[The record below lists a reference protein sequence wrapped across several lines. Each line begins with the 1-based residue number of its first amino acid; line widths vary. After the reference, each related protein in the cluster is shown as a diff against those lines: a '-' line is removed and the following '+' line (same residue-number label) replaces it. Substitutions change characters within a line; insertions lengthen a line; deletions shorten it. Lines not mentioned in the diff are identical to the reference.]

1 MLQRHGS
8 TPFFHRAIE
17 ANGVLYLSGITADD
31 RSASLKGQTTQV
43 LRKIE
48 DLLQSLGSDPSKLLT
63 ATVYITDMDRKA
75 EMNEAWTEFFA
86 PETMPTR
93 ATIGVASL
101 GEGIL
106 IEVVCT
112 AVR

>member
-8 TPFFHRAIE
+8 TPHFHRAIE

-31 RSASLKGQTTQV
+31 RTASLKGQTTQV
-43 LRKIE
+43 LQKIE
-48 DLLQSLGSDPSKLLT
+48 RLLQSLGSDTSKLLT
-63 ATVYITDMDRKA
+63 AMVYITDMDRKA

-86 PETMPTR
+86 PEAMPTR

-101 GEGIL
+101 GDGIL

>member
-1 MLQRHGS
+1 MIIRHGP
-8 TPFFHRAIE
+8 TPYYHRAVE
-17 ANGVLYLSGITADD
+17 ANGVLYLAGVTADD
-31 RSASLKGQTTQV
+31 RSASLKGQTEQV
-43 LRKIE
+43 LAKLE
-48 DLLQSLGSDPSKLLT
+48 AVLEGLGSDRTRLLT

-75 EMNEAWTEFFA
+75 EMNEAWTAWFGA
-86 PETMPTR
+86 AGLPAR

-106 IEVVCT
+106 IEVVGT

>member
-1 MLQRHGS
+1 MIIRHGP
-8 TPFFHRAIE
+8 TPYYHRVVE
-17 ANGVLYLSGITADD
+17 ANGVLYLSGLTADD
-31 RSASLKGQTTQV
+31 RSASLKGQTEQV
-43 LRKIE
+43 LAKLE
-48 DLLQSLGSDPSKLLT
+48 AVLAGLGGDRTKVLT

-75 EMNEAWTEFFA
+75 EMNEAWTAWFG
-86 PETMPTR
+86 PEGLPAR

-106 IEVVCT
+106 IEVVAI